1 MNTPVAIPG
10 PDHGCSSIAT
20 EHRIR
25 WWILLLL
32 FFAMEINILDRQVL
46 SLVAPVLR
54 DEFHLS
60 NTDYGRILFCF
71 LLGMTLGQIPVGMMM
86 DRLGPRAGFCVI
98 FSGWSLANLLHGFAG
113 TVVQFALLR
122 LLLGL
127 NECGAYSG
135 GVKVIG
141 QWFRPSE
148 RAFAGG
154 LFNSGS
160 VIGAVL
166 APPLIVSLMGTFGWR
181 AAFIIPSVVGLLW
194 IVPWLALYWEPW
206 RHPRIRR
213 AAGQGM
219 SAPSAPKDAKLAFA
233 ATPQPSIRL
242 LLTLAP
248 VWGVVLIRAF
258 GGPVTHFYWYWL
270 PEYLKRERGMTLEAI
285 GMFAW
290 MPFLCGGIGNI
301 GGGWL
306 SSHLIRR
313 GWTVNRARKTV
324 FILGGCLCL
333 LAIVIPQAPNA
344 GTAIAIICL
353 ASLGINAM
361 AANLMGLIADLFPQP
376 ILARI
381 SGMTGVGDGTVSMLM
396 MLLAGVVIDRFSF
409 TPVFIAVG
417 LLPVLSLTAL
427 MVLVGTIR
435 PISLEEIMQRRKT
448 SSLVR
453 SGSPDAG

>member
-1 MNTPVAIPG
+1 MSALPPASALPG
-10 PDHGCSSIAT
+10 PSGPASS
-20 EHRIR
+20 HPVR

-32 FFAMEINILDRQVL
+32 FLAMEINILDRQVL

-54 DEFHLS
+54 DEFQLS

-98 FSGWSLANLLHGFAG
+98 FLGWSVANLLHGFAG
-113 TVVQFALLR
+113 TVVQFCILR
-122 LLLGL
+122 LVLGL

-141 QWFRPSE
+141 QWFRPEE

-160 VIGAVL
+160 VLGAVL
-166 APPLIVSLMGTFGWR
+166 APPLIVRLMAEFGWR
-181 AAFIIPSVVGLLW
+181 GAFIIPSLVGLLW
-194 IVPWLALYWEPW
+194 LIPWLKLYWEPA
-206 RHPRIRR
+206 RHPWLRPPATASDASTAT
-213 AAGQGM
+213 AAAET
-219 SAPSAPKDAKLAFA
+219 APAEPAMPVAILA
-233 ATPQPSIRL
+233 

-290 MPFLCGGIGNI
+290 LPFLCGGLGNI

-324 FILGGCLCL
+324 FTLGGGLCV
-333 LAIVIPQAPNA
+333 LAVTIPLMPGA
-344 GTAIAIICL
+344 GSAIAVICL
-353 ASLGINAM
+353 ASLGINAI
-361 AANLMGLIADLFPQP
+361 AANLMGLLADLFPP
-376 ILARI
+376 AILARV
-381 SGMTGVGDGTVSMLM
+381 SGMTGVGDGVVSMLM
-396 MLLAGVVIDRFSF
+396 MLLAGIVIDRYSY

-427 MVLVGTIR
+427 FVLVGPIR
-435 PISLEEIMQRRKT
+435 PIAVADL
-448 SSLVR
+448 LVR
-453 SGSPDAG
+453 TRRP